1 MVCLTHS
8 TFVFLLSVTKKKK
21 HRKSSNFQSVGVL
34 MLESLLITEA
44 PILTRLWQPD
54 LEFLIFLSF
63 FPTSMTMK
71 EERQMDLSLRTWFF
85 HLENWTVDGRASW
98 FWLRAEAFARPS
110 GQGSGSWF

>member
-1 MVCLTHS
+1 MFTENTGKS
-8 TFVFLLSVTKKKK
+8 KKSYLSVLNSLPGMTGTK
-21 HRKSSNFQSVGVL
+21 
-34 MLESLLITEA
+34 TEA
-44 PILTRLWQPD
+44 PALRRVCQPD

-85 HLENWTVDGRASW
+85 HLENWTVGGPASW

-110 GQGSGSWF
+110 AQGSRSCP